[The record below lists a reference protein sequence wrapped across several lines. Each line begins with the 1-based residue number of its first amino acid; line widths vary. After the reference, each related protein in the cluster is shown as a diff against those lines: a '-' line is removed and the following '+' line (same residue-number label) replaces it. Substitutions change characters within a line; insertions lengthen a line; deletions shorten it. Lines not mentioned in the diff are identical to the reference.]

1 MNNNWLFETVLSSGV
16 GVTWVRRRTGEMEVL
31 VSFENNVISFRAGA
45 GGFIDLVVYVFL
57 SNVD

>member
-1 MNNNWLFETVLSSGV
+1 MNNNWLFEMMLSSGV
-16 GVTWVRRRTGEMEVL
+16 GVTWVRRRTRGMEVL
-31 VSFENNVISFRAGA
+31 VSFENNVIFLRADA